1 MERRLKIIRCE
12 IDGDGNMFKKLTLL
26 GIIIKMFVMGFS
38 KFTHAKSVGKV
49 KDGNLV
55 WQEND
60 EDKIQTYQHR
70 C

>member
-1 MERRLKIIRCE
+1 
-12 IDGDGNMFKKLTLL
+12 MFKKLTLL